1 MKLPVIRGRIGN
13 WIYYTGNMTFKEIEE
28 NVTTSI
34 EELFTANCLDE
45 LLQRS
50 LTDNYISI
58 KNYLLNES
66 ERFFNAIIL
75 AIYDGD
81 PQWLEVAFKGEES
94 DYNNVGFLEFNGNE
108 VIFPV
113 DGQHRVAG
121 IKHAVEENPELRK
134 ESVPVVF
141 IAHSCT
147 EDGRRKTR
155 KLFSTLNRRAKPVGE
170 NENIALDEDDVSSI
184 ITRELIQSNPL
195 FGGDRLIISKGKQIP
210 KTNKEAFT
218 SLITLYQCVE
228 AIVKWYVRKEKIMKK
243 SYKEFK
249 LYRPEEKDIVK
260 IREKVNEFFSA
271 FSENTREIK
280 QYLNKSGTGKAEAF
294 RNDSGGNLLFRPIA
308 LTEYFNAA
316 ISLVD
321 SGVSV
326 EEAFKKLN
334 KTPKNISES
343 PWKGF
348 LWDGSKMIG
357 RVNRTAIYLIVL
369 NAVNHN
375 LLTQRENEKMIEVY
389 SSSMQISKDNAKNIL
404 NNIRV

>member
-28 NVTTSI
+28 SVTTSI

-50 LTDNYISI
+50 LTENYISI
-58 KNYLLNES
+58 KNYLLNEQ

-75 AIYDGD
+75 AIYNGD
-81 PQWLEVAFKGEES
+81 PQWLEVAFKGDES
-94 DYNNVGFLEFNGNE
+94 DYNNVGFLDFNGDE

-121 IKHAVEENPELRK
+121 IKNAVIENPELRK

-195 FGGDRLIISKGKQIP
+195 FSGDRLIISKGKQIP

-228 AIVKWYVRKEKIMKK
+228 AIVKWYARKEKIMKK
-243 SYKEFK
+243 PRLQS
-249 LYRPEEKDIVK
+249 I
-260 IREKVNEFFSA
+260 
-271 FSENTREIK
+271 
-280 QYLNKSGTGKAEAF
+280 
-294 RNDSGGNLLFRPIA
+294 PIA
-308 LTEYFNAA
+308 NGA
-316 ISLVD
+316 
-321 SGVSV
+321 
-326 EEAFKKLN
+326 
-334 KTPKNISES
+334 
-343 PWKGF
+343 
-348 LWDGSKMIG
+348 
-357 RVNRTAIYLIVL
+357 
-369 NAVNHN
+369 
-375 LLTQRENEKMIEVY
+375 
-389 SSSMQISKDNAKNIL
+389 
-404 NNIRV
+404 